1 MDFITAL
8 PVSRGMSTILV
19 VVDRLS
25 KYIHLGALPANFTV
39 AKVAELF
46 MEIVVKH
53 HGFPKSIISDRDPI
67 FVGTFWQCLFELSG
81 TKLSMSSSYHSQTDG
96 QTEVV
101 NRGLEQYLRAFVQ
114 DNPKTWL
121 FFLCWAEFHYNS
133 SFHSSL
139 KMSPFQALYG
149 RTPLAIP
156 CYTRTSSS
164 IQAVDDILTQ
174 RDQLLRTLKRNL

>member
-19 VVDRLS
+19 VVDHLS
-25 KYIHLGALPANFTV
+25 KYIHLGALPANFTA

-46 MEIVVKH
+46 VEIVVKH
-53 HGFPKSIISDRDPI
+53 HGFPKSIVSNRDPV
-67 FVGTFWQCLFELSG
+67 FVSTFWRRLFELSG
-81 TKLSMSSSYHSQTDG
+81 TKLSMSSSYHPQTDG
-96 QTEVV
+96 
-101 NRGLEQYLRAFVQ
+101 GLEQYLRAFVQ

-121 FFLCWAEFHYNS
+121 FFLCWVEFHYNS

-139 KMSPFQALYG
+139 KMSHFQALYG
-149 RTPLAIP
+149 RTPPTIP

-164 IQAVDDILTQ
+164 IQAIDDILTQ
-174 RDQLLRTLKRNL
+174 RDQLLLTLKRNL

>member
-53 HGFPKSIISDRDPI
+53 HGFPKSIVSDRDPI
-67 FVGTFWQCLFELSG
+67 FVGTFWRCLFELSG
-81 TKLSMSSSYHSQTDG
+81 TKLSMSSSYHPQMDG
-96 QTEVV
+96 
-101 NRGLEQYLRAFVQ
+101 
-114 DNPKTWL
+114 
-121 FFLCWAEFHYNS
+121 
-133 SFHSSL
+133 
-139 KMSPFQALYG
+139 
-149 RTPLAIP
+149 
-156 CYTRTSSS
+156 
-164 IQAVDDILTQ
+164 
-174 RDQLLRTLKRNL
+174 